1 MSSAQIDT
9 YLLEKVRLIHPSK
22 GEQNYH
28 VFYQFQPSATKRERE
43 QLYLD
48 DMNVRDFKLLNQIG
62 GTYDHRDGIS
72 EEEKKYHKMLDAMI
86 TLDFQ
91 TEIIQSFMRLV
102 VGVLFAGNISF
113 ASTSVHEDT

>member
-72 EEEKKYHKMLDAMI
+72 EEEKI
-86 TLDFQ
+86 P
-91 TEIIQSFMRLV
+91 
-102 VGVLFAGNISF
+102 
-113 ASTSVHEDT
+113 